1 MSIQRCVHS
10 LAYIKR
16 LLETSRNYM
25 KIHSSLFSFSFFRK
39 KWCSP
44 FQIEIEICSKGKRAR
59 SRKNKNEKEAR
70 QKRREK
76 RILDS
81 DQSLNYWVGN

>member
-10 LAYIKR
+10 LAYI
-16 LLETSRNYM
+16 

-44 FQIEIEICSKGKRAR
+44 FKIEIEICSKEKRAR
-59 SRKNKNEKEAR
+59 SRKNKNEKKR
-70 QKRREK
+70 DRREEK
-76 RILDS
+76 KES
-81 DQSLNYWVGN
+81 